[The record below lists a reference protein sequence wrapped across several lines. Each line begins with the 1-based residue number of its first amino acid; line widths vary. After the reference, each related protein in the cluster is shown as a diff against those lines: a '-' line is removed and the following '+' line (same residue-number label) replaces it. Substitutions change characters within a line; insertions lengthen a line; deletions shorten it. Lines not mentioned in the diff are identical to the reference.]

1 MVFIA
6 APLRWLE
13 KNDKPPET
21 GGDVRWAVRR
31 TPADVKRHIRAA
43 TGENPTFS
51 DKYRKR
57 YLDTA

>member
-31 TPADVKRHIRAA
+31 TPADVKRLIRAV
-43 TGENPTFS
+43 TGKKSNVF
-51 DKYRKR
+51 R
-57 YLDTA
+57 

>member
-21 GGDVRWAVRR
+21 GGDVTGWIVAS
-31 TPADVKRHIRAA
+31 PPDVNRSYHGAFGKNA
-43 TGENPTFS
+43 
-51 DKYRKR
+51 
-57 YLDTA
+57 